1 MLFVMME
8 SIPEFFEKRWA
19 EKESSYRIDAAEK
32 TISEEEVKVLEEL
45 PGITK
50 VLPHGEMVGE
60 LSFDN
65 MKKCL

>member
-1 MLFVMME
+1 MLIVMME

-50 VLPHGEMVGE
+50 VFAPWGNGRRVE
-60 LSFDN
+60 L
-65 MKKCL
+65 